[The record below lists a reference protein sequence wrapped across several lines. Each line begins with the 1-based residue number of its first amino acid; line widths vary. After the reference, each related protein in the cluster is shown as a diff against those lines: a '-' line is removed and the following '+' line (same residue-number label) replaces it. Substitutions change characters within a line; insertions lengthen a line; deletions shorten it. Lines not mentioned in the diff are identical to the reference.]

1 MLPGWRALRQIA
13 STEEVNGRPRPAI
26 SVLVIASKELQA
38 TTLGLG
44 AKQSL
49 LKHSYTL
56 RGKAGCFCEVKPAL
70 LYRLKGVYK
79 ECSVKRRGSI
89 MGE

>member
-1 MLPGWRALRQIA
+1 MLLGWRALCQIA
-13 STEEVNGRPRPAI
+13 STKEVKGRPRPAI

-38 TTLGLG
+38 TTLGLS

-56 RGKAGCFCEVKPAL
+56 RERVSYFCEVKPAL
-70 LYRLKGVYK
+70 LYRLKSVCK
-79 ECSVKRRGSI
+79 ERSVRRWVVI